1 MTQGIKVMSL
11 YGKGPSAF
19 MADVHKVSTLMN
31 YERSEAGKTDRRFG
45 ISDGEH
51 LTKCQNGYFQRR
63 YERDGRK
70 PKRIRVKSTVE
81 KSIIASHNKVQAVKK
96 KNADQFRRKWESM
109 GFDSANDYM
118 AYIRGRNN

>member
-1 MTQGIKVMSL
+1 MAHVKTMSL

-31 YERSEAGKTDRRFG
+31 YERSEAWKSDRRLG

-51 LTKCQNGYFQRR
+51 FTKCTNGYFQRR

-70 PKRIRVKSTVE
+70 PKRIRVKTTVE
-81 KSIIASHNKVQAVKK
+81 KSIIASHNKVDKVKK
-96 KNADQFRRKWESM
+96 RNSSNFEKKWREA
-109 GFDSANDYM
+109 GFESANDYM
-118 AYIRGRNN
+118 RSIRGRNN